1 MKYKPVP
8 WVTQDINK
16 CPWPWKDKPHTW
28 PVPPSILEFGVPPGH
43 LGFNSSVPQWHS
55 GSVIGRP
62 RSRRPAPE
70 APEASAKV
78 FPTLRPVSLR
88 AELHRSPTAQV
99 QLSLLSLHTVFATRY
114 ICAFSSFQ
122 EIDSEF
128 RQTDWTHLLL
138 SVAKQNETEDK
149 PTRAIRASHPFLSPA
164 MGDFKSCLF
173 LNPITLQ
180 CPLQPISG
188 LNWDYTRFE
197 SRPATF

>member
-122 EIDSEF
+122 EIDSESSSGSD
-128 RQTDWTHLLL
+128 RQTGPISCSQWLNKMRQKTSPPEPSGQVIL
-138 SVAKQNETEDK
+138 SSPLQW
-149 PTRAIRASHPFLSPA
+149 AILNRASF
-164 MGDFKSCLF
+164 
-173 LNPITLQ
+173 
-180 CPLQPISG
+180 
-188 LNWDYTRFE
+188 
-197 SRPATF
+197 